1 MEILD
6 QGKTTILR
14 DYKNIYVRERYDGET
29 EVVAEYAGND
39 NILVVLGRY
48 PNVGRAKEILGNM
61 ARAIGLGLHMFRMLE
76 K

>member
-14 DYKNIYVRERYDGET
+14 DYKNIYVRERHNGET

-39 NILVVLGRY
+39 NILLVLGRY
-48 PNVGRAKEILGNM
+48 PNIGRAKEVLGTL
-61 ARAIGLGLHMFRMLE
+61 ARGIGIGLHMFRMPE